1 VDRAEELVGAER
13 ERAWWLYLIASAVGF
28 DDGDITVYQVL
39 AARLGGDHH
48 LPLDRAALVAA

>member
-1 VDRAEELVGAER
+1 VGGAVQLVGAER

-39 AARLGGDHH
+39 AARLGADHH
-48 LPLDRAALVAA
+48 LPLERASLVAA